1 MLAIIQR
8 DLILA
13 YRSMGQAIN
22 PLIFFLITISLF
34 PLAIGTN
41 PETLYLI
48 GTGVVW
54 IAALLASLLTLDNL
68 FRIDYEDG
76 NLELTLLST
85 EWLPLLCL
93 AKVFAHWMVTCLPLL
108 FVTPLA
114 AYLYGLDEQTIK
126 ILIISLLI
134 GTPILSL
141 IGSINMALTTRLG
154 QSNLLLAILCMP
166 FYVPVLIFSTM
177 SINLYQNGLDGS
189 PYLYLL
195 LAMLIISIVLV
206 PFATAAAI
214 KVSME

>member
-41 PETLYLI
+41 TETLYLI

-76 NLELTLLST
+76 NLELMLLST

-177 SINLYQNGLDGS
+177 SINLYQNGLDGR